1 MELVQYHSGV
11 TYVHDAYFPRTRNIP
26 HEVLTKHFNKTL
38 TTIIVWKL
46 LKGENT
52 HTQIRGDG
60 AWKQIQCFL
69 VNIISNDD
77 QIICLR
83 WLITSVKSWEII
95 LCAG

>member
-1 MELVQYHSGV
+1 M
-11 TYVHDAYFPRTRNIP
+11 
-26 HEVLTKHFNKTL
+26 
-38 TTIIVWKL
+38 
-46 LKGENT
+46 ENT
-52 HTQIRGDG
+52 HTKIRGDG
-60 AWKQIQCFL
+60 AWKQSQCSL